1 MSDAAPLP
9 SLARSPPLGWI
20 FMARPPVV
28 CPCDTS
34 VKGTLPGFQPVL
46 NRIVESGDL
55 RGLCRPSAAIA
66 GSGQRRRRR
75 SARQRRS
82 IWKKRRSE
90 IKAATSCSMAS
101 SPADQIAPARALY
114 RRASQA
120 CPGGARRWLDKSS
133 ERPKGYHDGAE
144 LPSASLAIR
153 WRSSIRSR
161 GETPMRSA
169 VRHSR
174 LSSSSSHRPSA

>member
-82 IWKKRRSE
+82 IWKKPRS
-90 IKAATSCSMAS
+90 
-101 SPADQIAPARALY
+101 ARSRPPHLALWH
-114 RRASQA
+114 R
-120 CPGGARRWLDKSS
+120 L
-133 ERPKGYHDGAE
+133 RP
-144 LPSASLAIR
+144 
-153 WRSSIRSR
+153 IRSR
-161 GETPMRSA
+161 QHARSIAEHHKPAPVALDAGSINRASDRKVIMTVQNFLRLLWRSVGA
-169 VRHSR
+169 VRYAR
-174 LSSSSSHRPSA
+174 AARRP